1 MIYIDKCRTDLGVTV
16 DEWAVDDRCR
26 FSDSGKAAL
35 TMSAGSP
42 AGRCCL
48 MNKELLEPIMRAHGD
63 KNKDLAAAIGM
74 SVPNFSTIWNGRGEF
89 ALKYIRL
96 IARRYSLTPEQ
107 VYKIFIFPQG

>member
-1 MIYIDKCRTDLGVTV
+1 
-16 DEWAVDDRCR
+16 
-26 FSDSGKAAL
+26 
-35 TMSAGSP
+35 
-42 AGRCCL
+42 

-74 SVPNFSTIWNGRGEF
+74 SVPNWNGRGEF

>member
-1 MIYIDKCRTDLGVTV
+1 
-16 DEWAVDDRCR
+16 
-26 FSDSGKAAL
+26 
-35 TMSAGSP
+35 
-42 AGRCCL
+42 

-107 VYKIFIFPQG
+107 VYKIFIFPQGNHCPCFFFGFQICPI